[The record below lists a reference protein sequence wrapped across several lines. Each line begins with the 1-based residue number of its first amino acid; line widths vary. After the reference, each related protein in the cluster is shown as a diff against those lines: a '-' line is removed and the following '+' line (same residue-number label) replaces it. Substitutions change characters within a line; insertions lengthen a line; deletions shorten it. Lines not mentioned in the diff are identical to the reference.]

1 MNGSNLFSLCEDKKW
16 SEMREYLSSDAAEE
30 EKKSNIMHSDGYG
43 TCLQQAFC
51 CDAPDDIIKAMI
63 DIGGKEL
70 IMKVDDNN
78 GTALHWACVSGA
90 SYNIIKMLIN
100 VGGKYLIMAKDD
112 NGDTALHNLCLF
124 IKSHTKAAE
133 KIKLILQVCVCIC
146 NYFGDANLLLAT
158 KDYAGQTPLEIA
170 TEEGASNIIKKLL
183 TLQSTTNSRSRSS
196 NPSAIILPADNS
208 TPITQSNQDQDT
220 TPRSSANNEPNIPI
234 YGLGIDQNH
243 QSQLKKAKDKAQM
256 IQQVYDQKCIDY
268 SDLEEN
274 FQSQLKDAKEQI
286 MQIQQDYDQKCADC
300 CHLKEENQLE
310 NTEKLELGS
319 ALDMLKKELY
329 QCKKSQG
336 AEISRLAEQEGE
348 TARAQELLVESNRR
362 AADLEATV
370 ETQRLKIADQS
381 NEKDDIEEEFVD
393 KVDKLTREL
402 SKQQAE
408 LQLLKDSSSMKRKHT
423 NKDHK
428 EREDTVVQSQSQSSK
443 RSKVENPANISL
455 DFLDRKQ
462 AEDNDDDALMMAGQL
477 VQNNMLMSWYMAIR
491 KRLRSANA

>member
-1 MNGSNLFSLCEDKKW
+1 
-16 SEMREYLSSDAAEE
+16 MREYLSSDAAEE
-30 EKKSNIMHSDGYG
+30 EKKSNIMYSDNEW
-43 TCLQQAFC
+43 TCLHLAC
-51 CDAPDDIIKAMI
+51 CHGAPDDIIKAMI

-70 IMKVDDNN
+70 IMKIDDVD
-78 GTALHWACVSGA
+78 GTVLHSAFMNGA

-100 VGGKYLIMAKDD
+100 VGGKDLIMAKDD

-124 IKSHTKAAE
+124 IKRHAKAAE
-133 KIKLILQVCVCIC
+133 IIKLILQV
-146 NYFGDANLLLAT
+146 GDANLLLST

-183 TLQSTTNSRSRSS
+183 TVQSTTNSRSRSS

-208 TPITQSNQDQDT
+208 APITQSNQDQDT
-220 TPRSSANNEPNIPI
+220 TPRSSANNDPNIPI

-243 QSQLKKAKDKAQM
+243 QSQLKKAKDKAKA

-319 ALDMLKKELY
+319 ALALKSKELY
-329 QCKKSQG
+329 QYKRMKVDLEKKIEAQG
-336 AEISRLAEQEGE
+336 AEISLLAEQEGE
-348 TARAQELLVESNRR
+348 ATHANELEESNRR

-370 ETQRLKIADQS
+370 ETQRSEIADLL
-381 NEKDDIEEEFVD
+381 NEKDDTEKECVD

-402 SKQQAE
+402 SKQQAQ
-408 LQLLKDSSSMKRKHT
+408 LHLLKDSSSDIEVGRMKRKHT
-423 NKDHK
+423 NKEHEEVD
-428 EREDTVVQSQSQSSK
+428 DTVVQSQSQSSK
-443 RSKVENPANISL
+443 RSKVDNPANMSSGSL
-455 DFLDRKQ
+455 DRNQ
-462 AEDNDDDALMMAGQL
+462 AEDDDGDAAMIAGQL

-491 KRLRSANA
+491 KRLRSAKA